1 VNQPST
7 STAQTR
13 EFSSLG
19 HAAQVAVPL
28 AVAWALIAVP
38 VYWLS
43 GPMGLAAAGIAALL
57 CAFASIGAGAV
68 AALLATSGQVV
79 AATMLAMLL
88 RMALPLVFVIIVC
101 RQPGPL
107 VDAGLVY
114 YLIGFYLIALA
125 ADTRHAVGRIRTEIA
140 ASGNAAASRDIT
152 VSRGM

>member
-13 EFSSLG
+13 EFSSLV

-28 AVAWALIAVP
+28 SIAWASIAVP
-38 VYWLS
+38 AYWLS
-43 GPMGLAAAGIAALL
+43 GSMGLAAAGIAALL

-68 AALLATSGQVV
+68 GGLLAASGQVV
-79 AATMLAMLL
+79 PATMLAMLL
-88 RMALPLVFVIIVC
+88 RMALPLVFVIVVC

-107 VDAGLVY
+107 VEAGLVY

-125 ADTRHAVGRIRTEIA
+125 ADTRHAVGLIRSDSRS
-140 ASGNAAASRDIT
+140 SGNVAASRDIT